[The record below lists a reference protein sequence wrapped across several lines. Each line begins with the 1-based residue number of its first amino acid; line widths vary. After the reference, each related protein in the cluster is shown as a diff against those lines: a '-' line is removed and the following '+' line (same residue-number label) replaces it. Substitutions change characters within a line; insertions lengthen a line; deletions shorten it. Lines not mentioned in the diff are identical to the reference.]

1 MIQKKDIVD
10 QSLARATHLLVAP
23 LLVMLSISA
32 CGTTPAAPQP
42 TAFATNAP
50 VATTLPTTQPTAAP
64 PLVAEQPTAQL
75 PAPTA
80 VAETLPAPLYFI
92 DGTSGQIMQI
102 GRDGTTLRQ
111 ITNETQTINS
121 FAVSPANG
129 TLVYA
134 VGDWQSEKR
143 AIVYLNAQG
152 EGRTELVSGP
162 VSAPIFSPSGE
173 ISFETTAPTAGWE
186 IGKDTSAPGVWSTT
200 PRGGRPSRVI
210 ENDPVSDMDNPPE
223 GARSFHPVAWSPD
236 ASSLL
241 LLVTPNRGN
250 RPAGD
255 VSGRGMAVLHR
266 GGELIE
272 IAKLG
277 EQPRA
282 CVEATWSRD
291 SASVLCSNSYQ
302 LPNSPALW
310 RANAQTGAAEELIK
324 GEEGGNVSL
333 VARAQQIND
342 DSLMLFR
349 AQGAA
354 YAASEFTL
362 QQLHLDGSVPAE
374 LNSAALDFGAAS
386 SAAWAP
392 DHSGAAVLVNTASR
406 QALRWVPANGDAPTT
421 LPGNGYGPQWGK

>member
-1 MIQKKDIVD
+1 MN
-10 QSLARATHLLVAP
+10 QSIARAAYSLTVP
-23 LLVMLSISA
+23 LLVMMSISA

-42 TAFATNAP
+42 IAFA
-50 VATTLPTTQPTAAP
+50 TTQPTTAP
-64 PLVAEQPTAQL
+64 IAVVEQPTAQPV

-121 FAVSPANG
+121 FAVSPATG
-129 TLVYA
+129 ALAYA
-134 VGDWQSEKR
+134 IGDWQSENR
-143 AIVYLNAQG
+143 AIIYLNTQG

-173 ISFETTAPTAGWE
+173 TISFETTAPTAGWE
-186 IGKDTSAPGVWSTT
+186 ISIQTSAPGVWSTT
-200 PRGGRPSRVI
+200 PSGGRPSRVI
-210 ENDPVSDMDNPPE
+210 ENDPVPDMDNPPE

-236 ASSLL
+236 ESSLL
-241 LLVTPNRGN
+241 LLMTPNRGN
-250 RPAGD
+250 GAAGD
-255 VSGRGMAVLHR
+255 VSGGGMAVLHR

-277 EQPRA
+277 GQPRA
-282 CVEATWSRD
+282 CVEATWSPD

-302 LPNSPALW
+302 LPNLPALW

-333 VARAQQIND
+333 VARAKQISD
-342 DSLMLFR
+342 DSVILFR
-349 AQGAA
+349 AQGPA

-362 QQLHLDGSVPAE
+362 QQLSLDGSAPAE
-374 LNSAALDFGAAS
+374 LNSAPLDFGAAS
-386 SAAWAP
+386 SAVWAP
-392 DHSGAAVLVNTASR
+392 DNSGAVVLANTAP
-406 QALRWVPANGDAPTT
+406 QQELQWVPANGDAPTR